1 MPNTL
6 CTRKIAWLTVA
17 CLLSCGFLSPN
28 EAVGQLDGMR
38 FELGRRLTRFERAW
52 QTADDQARI
61 ASLESMDGAV
71 RSFFGL
77 QLETAVQLL
86 DQACQ
91 EVTNPSPEALQKWL
105 DVNRFSIDFEVPWID
120 ATKPA
125 LRLRWRQVVQPQR
138 RTASSGQSTVLQSA
152 VLGKG
157 VLRLE
162 VLDEKRQVVATE
174 SWVGF
179 LPDATEATE
188 SEDWHEWRLPEL
200 PPGDY
205 QVAATY
211 EVDGSSIGMIS
222 EWISISHNLDDRL
235 QKASEWY
242 EGHRRS
248 SGDTTIATAKWL
260 VREMKQGYKGQATEI
275 DIPWNAWLTHFE
287 LLRDSG
293 AGFFEAMLRTGPT
306 SLWVQLSHSR
316 KTQIVRLG
324 IPRPSSEPMPV
335 LFAFHGAGGSE
346 NMFFEAYGAGRLV
359 SLANERGWLVVSPRQ
374 TLNGLALDIDTMLES
389 LSEQLPIDRSRV
401 MLVGHSMGAS
411 QAMAQVS
418 AHPDEVIAV
427 AALGGGGSAKPSLR
441 SKEIRFYVAAGDRDF
456 GRPRAKSLVESLSKM
471 ECDVQYREFPNV
483 EHMVIVQAAL
493 DEVFEFLD
501 ETSRVANHSN
511 NAGDRK

>member
-6 CTRKIAWLTVA
+6 STRKSAWLIFA
-17 CLLSCGFLSPN
+17 CLLSCSFLSPQ
-28 EAVGQLDGMR
+28 EASGQLDGMR
-38 FELGRRLTRFERAW
+38 YELGRRLTRFERAW
-52 QTADDQARI
+52 QTADDQGRT
-61 ASLESMDGAV
+61 ASLESMEGAV

-86 DQACQ
+86 DQASQ
-91 EVTNPSPEALQKWL
+91 EVASRSPEAIQEWL
-105 DVNRFSIDFEVPWID
+105 EVNRFSIDFEVPWID
-120 ATKPA
+120 ATKPV

-138 RTASSGQSTVLQSA
+138 QTASSEQSAVLQTA

-179 LPDATEATE
+179 LPDATESTE
-188 SEDWHEWRLPEL
+188 SEDWLEWRLPEL

-205 QVAATY
+205 QVDAKY
-211 EVDGSSIGMIS
+211 EAGGSSIGMIA
-222 EWISISHNLDDRL
+222 EGISISHNLDDRL

-275 DIPWNAWLTHFE
+275 DIPWNAWLSHFE
-287 LLRDSG
+287 RLRDSG
-293 AGFFEAMLRTGPT
+293 ADFFEAMLRSGPQ

-316 KTQIVRLG
+316 KTQLVRLG
-324 IPRPSSEPMPV
+324 IPGPSSEPMPV

-374 TLNGLALDIDTMLES
+374 TLNGLTLDIDTMLES

-418 AHPDEVIAV
+418 AHPDQVMAV

-456 GRPRAKSLVESLSKM
+456 GRPRAKSLVDSLSKM
-471 ECDVQYREFPNV
+471 ECNVQYREFPNV

-501 ETSRVANHSN
+501 QTSGVANRSN
-511 NAGDRK
+511 NVGDRK